1 MSQNDFKTSEIIQQQ
16 GMRHLVERRGKNRTA
31 VAVAN
36 KHARIVWALL
46 TSHQNYQPATS

>member
-1 MSQNDFKTSEIIQQQ
+1 
-16 GMRHLVERRGKNRTA
+16 MRQLVERRGTNRTA

-46 TSHQNYQPATS
+46 TRRQAYDLAKGYNRRRSG